1 MEYNKLNRK
10 NLCIYIELLLR
21 YKSIN
26 EDNKYYINIDNIL
39 LSDIIINKL

>member
-21 YKSIN
+21 YKTIN
-26 EDNKYYINIDNIL
+26 EDNIYYINVDNIL